1 MGETKRRTQ
10 FVELLTERGRSSSP
24 TIHRREVY
32 LGRIVLLSGLK
43 FPMGHEFGG
52 LVGSFQ

>member
-10 FVELLTERGRSSSP
+10 FVELLTRRGRSSSP

-32 LGRIVLLSGLK
+32 LGRIVLLPGLR